1 MSDLPVGPR
10 LELIE
15 ATEVGISLLKKGLL
29 CNYNSL
35 PYSAFEFVRE
45 GPNQTEGTSLT
56 DQTSLLWS
64 ECRASI
70 PTLHSFIHLHKMII
84 SDDGFYMRL
93 LTIHVAVPL
102 LRSSISIRMLR
113 ANFLCRG
120 NTEWMNELVER
131 NAPAASNSRWRS
143 SSVQLRPPRYIIHI
157 QWLKRQ

>member
-70 PTLHSFIHLHKMII
+70 FHASFIHSFIFIRWSFPMMGSTWDCLRYMLLYL
-84 SDDGFYMRL
+84 SWGLQSVLECWEQTFY
-93 LTIHVAVPL
+93 AEE
-102 LRSSISIRMLR
+102 IR
-113 ANFLCRG
+113 N
-120 NTEWMNELVER
+120 EWMNWWKEMPQQ
-131 NAPAASNSRWRS
+131 PATAVDGLQACNFAHLDISYISND
-143 SSVQLRPPRYIIHI
+143 
-157 QWLKRQ
+157 